1 MPTANKNLEQP
12 ANGSNVD
19 AWDVPVNGNFGI
31 IDKAFGGVYSLNLT
45 GAIAPID
52 ITTSNSQNLIFNLSG
67 QLVQNVTLRLPLQ
80 PAPSSSIV
88 GGQWV
93 VNNATTNPFTVTIAR
108 ISGAGT
114 SVVVPQGAITTIYS
128 DGTDIRIAGS
138 TSDRIPVGT
147 IVMWSGTIAT
157 IPTGWLLCNGQPGTP
172 DLRDKFIIGAAQD
185 DAGVA
190 KTNIT
195 GSLTQ
200 TGGSKDAIVVE
211 HNHTAAIASAGLHS
225 HEYFPFGTG
234 IGTGFGTAETFQES
248 QPARITAS
256 AGAHVHTATID
267 SSGASG
273 TNARLPPYY
282 ALAYIIRTA
291 Y

>member
-1 MPTANKNLEQP
+1 MPTANKSLEQP

-31 IDKAFGGVYSLNLT
+31 IDKAFGGVYSPNLT
-45 GAIAPID
+45 GVTAPINISASD
-52 ITTSNSQNLIFNLSG
+52 AQNLIFNITGLM
-67 QLVQNVTLRLPLQ
+67 VANVTLRLPLN
-80 PAPSSSIV
+80 SGSTGIV
-88 GGQWV
+88 GGQWIV
-93 VNNATTNPFTVTIAR
+93 RNATSNAFTVTIAP
-108 ISGAGT
+108 ISGGGT
-114 SVVVPQGAITTIYS
+114 SVVIPQGSVTTIYS
-128 DGTDIRIAGS
+128 DGTNIRAASS

-211 HNHTAAIASAGLHS
+211 HTHTATIASAGLHS

-234 IGTGFGTAETFQES
+234 IGTAFGTAETFQES

-256 AGAHVHTATID
+256 AGSHTHTATID
-267 SSGASG
+267 SSGTSG
-273 TNARLPPYY
+273 TNGRLPPYY